1 MAHLFVYGTLLPG
14 EERWRFLVP
23 FVVGDGVPD
32 TARGDL
38 YDTGH
43 GYPAARFGT
52 AGTIV
57 GRTFTLLDTSDARA
71 LTELDVIEGAV
82 AGLYRRTSIVTGN
95 GVRAWAYE
103 YGSGLSLTRI
113 ASGSWVELG
122 ASGVALDD
130 PRAGGISPM

>member
-23 FVVGDGVPD
+23 FVVGHGVPD

-38 YDTGH
+38 YDTGL
-43 GYPAARFGT
+43 GYPAACFGT

-57 GRTFTLLDTSDARA
+57 GRTFTLLGTSDDRA
-71 LTELDVIEGAV
+71 LAELDTIEGAV
-82 AGLYRRTSIVTGN
+82 AGLYRRTSIVTDSGAN
-95 GVRAWAYE
+95 AWAYE

-113 ASGSWVELG
+113 ASGSWVELNG
-122 ASGVALDD
+122 RP
-130 PRAGGISPM
+130 PR

>member
-14 EERWRFLVP
+14 EERWRFLAP
-23 FVVGDGVPD
+23 VVIGQGVPD
-32 TARGDL
+32 TASGDL
-38 YDTGH
+38 YDTGL

-52 AGTIV
+52 AGTIA
-57 GRTFTLLDTSDARA
+57 GRTFTLMEASDDRA

-113 ASGSWVELG
+113 ESGSWVQLR
-122 ASGVALDD
+122 S
-130 PRAGGISPM
+130 SHM

>member
-14 EERWRFLVP
+14 EERWRFLAP
-23 FVVGDGVPD
+23 FVVGHGLPD

-38 YDTGH
+38 FDTGL

-52 AGTIV
+52 AGTII
-57 GRTFTLLDTSDARA
+57 GRTVTLLGTSDERA
-71 LTELDVIEGAV
+71 LVELDVIEGAV

-95 GVRAWAYE
+95 GATAWAYE
-103 YGSGLSLTRI
+103 YGGGLSLTRI

-122 ASGVALDD
+122 GK
-130 PRAGGISPM
+130 PPM

>member
-1 MAHLFVYGTLLPG
+1 MSHLFVYGTLLPG

-23 FVVGDGVPD
+23 FVQGHGVPD
-32 TARGDL
+32 TAPGDL
-38 YDTGH
+38 YDTGL

-52 AGTIV
+52 AGTII
-57 GRTFTLLDTSDARA
+57 GRTFTLLETADARA

-82 AGLYRRTSIVTGN
+82 AGLYRRTSIVTGT
-95 GVRAWAYE
+95 GVSAWAYE

-113 ASGSWVELG
+113 ASGSWVEAG

-130 PRAGGISPM
+130 SRSGGMASM

>member
-14 EERWRFLVP
+14 EERWRFLAPAVI
-23 FVVGDGVPD
+23 DEGVPD
-32 TARGDL
+32 TASGEL
-38 YDTGH
+38 YDTGL
-43 GYPAARFGT
+43 GYPAARFGP

-57 GRTFTLLDTSDARA
+57 GRTFTLLGTSDDRA

-95 GVRAWAYE
+95 GFRAWAYE

-113 ASGSWVELG
+113 VSGSWVHRH
-122 ASGVALDD
+122 S
-130 PRAGGISPM
+130 SPM

>member
-1 MAHLFVYGTLLPG
+1 MARASIVDITHLFVYGTLLPG

-23 FVVGDGVPD
+23 FVVGQGVPD
-32 TARGDL
+32 TAPGDL
-38 YDTGH
+38 YDTGL

-52 AGTIV
+52 VGTII
-57 GRTFTLLDTSDARA
+57 GQTFTLLETADARA

-103 YGSGLSLTRI
+103 YGGGLSLTRI
-113 ASGSWVELG
+113 ASGSWVE
-122 ASGVALDD
+122 
-130 PRAGGISPM
+130 AGRSAPT